1 MWRLV
6 HALLLAASLAHHYL
20 QRPQTTIMNCAFWL
34 AAGVAVRSGHH
45 CTQPLHQ
52 QLSIGASSRAS
63 LYIYNTAAEVDKFI
77 ESLES
82 TIKIFD

>member
-1 MWRLV
+1 MLCSLPVRSET
-6 HALLLAASLAHHYL
+6 LATHSGSS
-20 QRPQTTIMNCAFWL
+20 QTGNNKLTAMYCTGI
-34 AAGVAVRSGHH
+34 AVRSGHH

-63 LYIYNTAAEVDKFI
+63 LYVYNTAAEVDKFI